1 MPGSSPFDYGL
12 VAVDIGSVAAAV
24 PVVASAADC
33 TDAAEAVAC
42 EPAVAAAVVV
52 AGGCTDYS
60 VDSSDAD

>member
-24 PVVASAADC
+24 PVVASAEDC
-33 TDAAEAVAC
+33 TDAAAVAC